1 MESSLMF
8 FIALSL
14 AVIGNVLI
22 PFVNYVLLAVFV
34 STVGFQMGILD
45 TGLLIFHIFVCLS
58 SILNVSI

>member
-8 FIALSL
+8 FVALSL

-22 PFVNYVLLAVFV
+22 PFVNYILLAIFV

-45 TGLLIFHIFVCLS
+45 TGLLIFTYSFV
-58 SILNVSI
+58 